1 MLWPQRTL
9 NLNILLNQFTSS
21 SKCNI
26 GTRQGELSTPMLFSL
41 YINDLYIHIIIKII
55 KTLFNENACLQEHYK
70 TTTLQNNK
78 VKSMSHVIHCLTLS
92 PFGYHG

>member
-26 GTRQGELSTPMLFSL
+26 GTRQGELFTPMLFSL
-41 YINDLYIHIIIKII
+41 YINYLYSYFIIIII
-55 KTLFNENACLQEHYK
+55 KTLFNEDAYLTIVNLPLGPQTPNQIQEDIIAK
-70 TTTLQNNK
+70 QL
-78 VKSMSHVIHCLTLS
+78 
-92 PFGYHG
+92 

>member
-9 NLNILLNQFTSS
+9 NLNILLNQLTSS

-55 KTLFNENACLQEHYK
+55 KTLFNQDDYLTTANLPLGPQTPNQIQEDIIAK
-70 TTTLQNNK
+70 QL
-78 VKSMSHVIHCLTLS
+78 
-92 PFGYHG
+92 

>member
-41 YINDLYIHIIIKII
+41 YINDLYIHIIIII
-55 KTLFNENACLQEHYK
+55 KTLFNEDDYLTTVNLPLGPQTTNQIQEDIIAK
-70 TTTLQNNK
+70 QL
-78 VKSMSHVIHCLTLS
+78 
-92 PFGYHG
+92 